1 MENGGLHMDRKSI
14 SLEWVAAAGT
24 LLLVA
29 AVMVV
34 DSQQARKEAA
44 EQAVQARPEATQH
57 EPVATADAAARL
69 ALEQVQ
75 NPVKP

>member
-1 MENGGLHMDRKSI
+1 MDRKSI

-34 DSQQARKEAA
+34 DSHQARKEA

-57 EPVATADAAARL
+57 EPVAMADAAARL

-75 NPVKP
+75 HPVKP

>member
-1 MENGGLHMDRKSI
+1 MDRKSI

-34 DSQQARKEAA
+34 DSHQARNEAA
-44 EQAVQARPEATQH
+44 EQAVRAQAQPAQH
-57 EPVATADAAARL
+57 EPVAMADAAARL

>member
-1 MENGGLHMDRKSI
+1 MNRKSI

-34 DSQQARKEAA
+34 DSHQARKDAA
-44 EQAVQARPEATQH
+44 EQSVQAQQAQPAQH
-57 EPVATADAAARL
+57 EPVAMADAAARL

>member
-1 MENGGLHMDRKSI
+1 MDRKSI

-34 DSQQARKEAA
+34 DSHQARKDAA
-44 EQAVQARPEATQH
+44 EQSVQAQAQPTQH
-57 EPVATADAAARL
+57 EPVAMADAAARL